1 MNHLLHLER
10 PADVDGFLAFVE
22 LLFHPI
28 VRPKPVASSLGSRA
42 TPAPVMATGANGGA
56 NVVDGGFKSWEG
68 II

>member
-10 PADVDGFLAFVE
+10 SADVDSFLAFVQ

-28 VRPKPVASSLGSRA
+28 VRPKPVASRLGSRA
-42 TPAPVMATGANGGA
+42 APAPVVATGGA
-56 NVVDGGFKSWEG
+56 NVVDGGRFKSWEG